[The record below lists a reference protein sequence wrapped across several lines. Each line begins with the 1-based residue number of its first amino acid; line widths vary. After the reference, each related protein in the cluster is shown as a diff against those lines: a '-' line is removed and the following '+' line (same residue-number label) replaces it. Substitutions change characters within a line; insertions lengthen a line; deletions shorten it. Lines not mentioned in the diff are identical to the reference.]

1 MQPGYEKLHRQR
13 LHNLSRQPVPVLDH
27 PYTINRSGLIH
38 AFFKKTSVYTNS
50 GIWAF
55 ILITLET
62 HVKHSLMPSKK
73 TGPDQD
79 TDGYRPAAI
88 NIYLEV

>member
-1 MQPGYEKLHRQR
+1 M
-13 LHNLSRQPVPVLDH
+13 LDH
-27 PYTINRSGLIH
+27 PYTTNHSGLIR
-38 AFFKKTSVYTNS
+38 AFFKALKNHDQKTSVYLNP

-62 HVKHSLMPSKK
+62 HVKHSLMPPKK

-88 NIYLEV
+88 NIHLEV